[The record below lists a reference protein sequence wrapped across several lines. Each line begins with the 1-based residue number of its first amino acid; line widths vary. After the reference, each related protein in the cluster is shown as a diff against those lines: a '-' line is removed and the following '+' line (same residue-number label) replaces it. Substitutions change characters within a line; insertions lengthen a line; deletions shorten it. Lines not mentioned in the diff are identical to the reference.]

1 MNCLDNQDVEWG
13 FEPLFSRLEIENI
26 WYEFHLLK
34 PQNVYHYTSLDAF
47 KSIMENREFWAT
59 NIYCMNDS
67 TEYIEGLNRFKKH
80 LEQKLSTVSD
90 AQKKII
96 RLAISHID
104 DDTSGQIIRLSR
116 NNIFALCFS
125 YNKDSLELWNYYG
138 GESGISIEFDW
149 NACHNLPGMSLIRK
163 ELYDILEKPY
173 KNKNEIL
180 PKNNLYFFPKAV
192 VYDENEKNEI
202 IDCVITRSLEAYEK
216 RSSLPINISLA
227 ATDLVDQFFLIC
239 PYLKHQG
246 FKGEGECRIVW
257 NSVPSESEPFCIYQ
271 REKDEMDIKYLK
283 YKIVDLNCR
292 PIQKWPIKEITIGP
306 GKKQRDVEEQVKDFL
321 SENNL
326 KDLIAKVRLS
336 EIPLRF

>member
-1 MNCLDNQDVEWG
+1 
-13 FEPLFSRLEIENI
+13 
-26 WYEFHLLK
+26 
-34 PQNVYHYTSLDAF
+34 
-47 KSIMENREFWAT
+47 MENREFWAT

-173 KNKNEIL
+173 KNKK
-180 PKNNLYFFPKAV
+180 KNLHKKKLYIIHKAAS
-192 VYDENEKNEI
+192 YDENEKNEI
-202 IDCVITRSLEAYEK
+202 IDWVSTRSLEAYEK